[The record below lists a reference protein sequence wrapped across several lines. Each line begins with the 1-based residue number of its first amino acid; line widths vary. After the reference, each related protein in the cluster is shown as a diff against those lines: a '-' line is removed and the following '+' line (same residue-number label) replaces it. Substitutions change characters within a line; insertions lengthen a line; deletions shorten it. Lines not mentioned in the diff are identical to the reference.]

1 MAMANAGTNK
11 FALGLD
17 APEYDQL
24 ARSLAVSSKQRAVW
38 TPTSSHSDG
47 GSLDAGGAGGASE
60 DEGGRHISRSGGA
73 DGHHVSLHQGGPF
86 DTRQERVLK
95 SLWIQHL
102 FKTRPPT
109 RQPTRPPTGGLRTR
123 PPTGR
128 TRPPTRR
135 PSSSPVILSSSPTPP
150 PSVGPT
156 AQPSAKP
163 MSSSPS
169 ASPTISPSVSPTNS
183 PSSSPTASPSVSPS
197 LSPSGSPSVK
207 PSVSFKFTTN
217 AELRTAIREYLSQG
231 CPDDANCQAH
241 SDYGDTIGDWD
252 VSRVEDFSRLFV
264 DDSFDS
270 ITGAAEF
277 NEPINWD
284 TGSATRMSYMF
295 LRAMAFNQPL
305 LSFDTAEM
313 FSMFG
318 GATAFNQPLSLD
330 TAKVTGVSEFVWSP
344 AETHSDFM
352 HI

>member
-1 MAMANAGTNK
+1 MVALKIAPFLTLAMAMANAGTNK

-17 APEYDQL
+17 APQIDQL
-24 ARSLAVSSKQRAVW
+24 ARSLAVSSEQRAAW
-38 TPTSSHSDG
+38 TPSSSDR
-47 GSLDAGGAGGASE
+47 GSLDAGGASE
-60 DEGGRHISRSGGA
+60 DEGGMHKSRSGGA

-86 DTRQERVLK
+86 DSRQERVLK
-95 SLWIQHL
+95 SMWIQQL

-169 ASPTISPSVSPTNS
+169 TSPSISPSVSPTSS
-183 PSSSPTASPSVSPS
+183 PTSSPTASPSVSPS
-197 LSPSGSPSVK
+197 SSPSGSPSVK

-264 DDSFDS
+264 NNSYNS
-270 ITGAAEF
+270 IPGAAAF
-277 NEPINWD
+277 NEPINWS

-295 LRAMAFNQPL
+295 LR
-305 LSFDTAEM
+305 
-313 FSMFG
+313 
-318 GATAFNQPLSLD
+318 ATAFNQPLSLD
-330 TAKVTGVSEFVWSP
+330 TAKVTDVRAYSFKVDPKLDS
-344 AETHSDFM
+344 SL
-352 HI
+352 